1 MYATCVWPGKYY
13 LIKLCSVL
21 FRRRQV
27 HRIWHAH
34 GIVLVVRPECFI
46 AFFSG
51 DFFIKPR
58 IGGGNK
64 NKMTETCTMSGEINI
79 K

>member
-1 MYATCVWPGKYY
+1 MACARH
-13 LIKLCSVL
+13 CSCSKARMFYCL
-21 FRRRQV
+21 FLGR
-27 HRIWHAH
+27 
-34 GIVLVVRPECFI
+34 
-46 AFFSG
+46 
-51 DFFIKPR
+51 FFIKPR